1 MQEGEHP
8 CPAHFFSIAR
18 GVFVANAIETHQ
30 ITKVFGDN
38 VANDHINLS
47 VVDGH
52 IHAILGENGAGK
64 TTLMKILF
72 GEVKPTEGTINIFG
86 KQVEIV
92 KPADALKHSIGF
104 IHQHFTL
111 VNEYTIGQNYALSI
125 EPTKGVFFSDYEK
138 VNKKV
143 KEILEMLEMPLDL
156 KAPVGSFSVEERQI
170 IEIGK
175 ALYRGARIL
184 ILDEPT
190 SVLTPQKIAKL
201 LDILKVLRKEGKT
214 IIIITHKLDEAL
226 AIADEITVLRHG
238 KLVASL
244 PRTDVTKDQL
254 VRMMVGDE
262 PLVPVEKTSHSF
274 GDALLQVRDLSVDVN
289 GSKTVRD
296 VSFEVKKGEIFGL
309 TGVGGNGQAELVEAI
324 IGMRPLSSGSLI
336 FAGQS
341 IGQKNIRQRRLSG
354 MAYVPENRMS
364 RGVSLALPVSDN
376 LIMGHH
382 YRDGFRTGP
391 ILRSKKIREYATS
404 IIEQYEV
411 ATTSLDLIAGSLSG
425 GNMQKLIIGRE
436 FSMNTPFMIVAYPS
450 QGVDIRTTKYIHS
463 EMLRRRDAGC
473 AILLVSGD
481 LDEIFA
487 LSDRIGV
494 MYSGELVAITQ
505 PEETNRFE
513 LGEYMLGSR
522 RKSK

>member
-1 MQEGEHP
+1 M
-8 CPAHFFSIAR
+8 
-18 GVFVANAIETHQ
+18 ANAIETHQ

-72 GEVKPTEGTINIFG
+72 GEERPSEGTIDIFG
-86 KQVEIV
+86 KQVEIL
-92 KPADALKHSIGF
+92 KPADALNHSIGF

-143 KEILEMLEMPLDL
+143 KGILEMLGISLDL
-156 KAPVGSFSVEERQI
+156 KAPVGTFSVEEKQI

-175 ALYRGARIL
+175 ALYRGAQIL

-190 SVLTPQKIAKL
+190 SVLTPQKIEKL
-201 LDILKVLRKEGKT
+201 LDILRILRKEGKT
-214 IIIITHKLDEAL
+214 IIMITHKLEEAL

-238 KLVASL
+238 KLVATL
-244 PRTDVTKDQL
+244 PRNQVTKDEL
-254 VRMMVGDE
+254 VRMMVGNE
-262 PLVPVEKTSHSF
+262 PLVSVEKDKHPF
-274 GDALLQVRDLSVDVN
+274 GDSLLQVNDVSVIVN
-289 GSKTVRD
+289 GSNPVRKVTFD
-296 VSFEVKKGEIFGL
+296 VKKGEIFGL

-324 IGMRPLSSGSLI
+324 IGMRQVSEGKI
-336 FAGQS
+336 VFNGKTIERCS
-341 IGQKNIRQRRLSG
+341 IRERRLQG
-354 MAYVPENRMS
+354 MAYVPENRMA
-364 RGVSLALPVSDN
+364 RGVATALPVSDN

-382 YRDGFRTGP
+382 YRNQFRSGP
-391 ILRSKKIREYATS
+391 VLRSVKIHDYATS
-404 IIEQYEV
+404 VIEEYEV
-411 ATTSLDLIAGSLSG
+411 ATTSLDLNAGSLSG

-463 EMLRRRDAGC
+463 ELLRRRDAGC
-473 AILLVSGD
+473 AILLISGD
-481 LDEIFA
+481 LDEIFS

-494 MYSGELVAITQ
+494 MYSGELVAITR

-522 RKSK
+522 RKSQ

>member
-1 MQEGEHP
+1 MLKEKHP
-8 CPAHFFSIAR
+8 CPSHRIFNVR
-18 GVFVANAIETHQ
+18 GIPVANAIETHQ

-72 GEVKPTEGTINIFG
+72 GEVRPTEGTIEIFG
-86 KQVEIV
+86 KPVEIV

-125 EPTKGVFFSDYEK
+125 EPRKGLFFADYDK

-143 KEILEMLEMPLDL
+143 KEILTLLGMSLDL
-156 KAPVGSFSVEERQI
+156 SVPVSSFSVEERQI

-175 ALYRGARIL
+175 ALYRGAQIL

-190 SVLTPQKIAKL
+190 SVLTPQKIEKL
-201 LDILKVLRKEGKT
+201 LDILRVLRHEGKT
-214 IIIITHKLDEAL
+214 IIIITHKLEEAL

-238 KLVASL
+238 KLVATL
-244 PRTDVTKDQL
+244 PRDQVKRDQL
-254 VRMMVGDE
+254 VRLMVGDE
-262 PLVPVEKTSHSF
+262 PLVSVEKDTHNF
-274 GDALLQVRDLSVDVN
+274 GDPLLKVNNLSVISN
-289 GSKTVRD
+289 GSKLVKE
-296 VSFEVKKGEIFGL
+296 VSFDVKRGEIFGL

-324 IGMRPLSSGSLI
+324 IGIRQIHGGALI
-336 FAGQS
+336 FDGKNAGHW
-341 IGQKNIRQRRLSG
+341 NIRQRRLNG
-354 MAYVPENRMS
+354 MAYVPENRMT
-364 RGVSLALPVSDN
+364 RGAALSLSVSDN

-382 YRDGFRTGP
+382 YNKEFRLGP
-391 ILRSKKIREYATS
+391 VLRSGKILEYTS
-404 IIEQYEV
+404 KIVSDYDV
-411 ATTSLDLIAGSLSG
+411 VTSSLELNAGSLSG
-425 GNMQKLIIGRE
+425 GNLQKLIIGRE
-436 FSMNTPFMIVAYPS
+436 FSLNSPFLIVAYPS

-463 EMLRRRDAGC
+463 ELLRRRAKGC

-481 LDEIFA
+481 LDEIFL

-494 MYSGELVAITQ
+494 MYSGEMVAITR

-513 LGEYMLGSR
+513 LGEFMVGSR
-522 RKSK
+522 RKIE